1 MDIKR
6 KKQLIIAD
14 LNALGVSFKKLTI
27 TPNKDTVGGVY
38 VDGKFFG
45 TFDYIKRTFVD

>member
-6 KKQLIIAD
+6 KKQLIIAT
-14 LNALGVSFKKLTI
+14 LNALGVSYKKLTI

-38 VDGKFFG
+38 VDGAYFG
-45 TFDYIKRTFVD
+45 TFDYIRMTFVD

>member
-6 KKQLIIAD
+6 KKQLIIAA

-45 TFDYIKRTFVD
+45 IFDYIKRTFVD